1 MHAHVYKEGNGED
14 PLLGHEFGRL
24 YVEGYQNDEGTGV
37 LKALA
42 TPKHFD
48 VFSGP
53 GNAPCPDSTHPNN
66 ECDVEIGLRDWMTT
80 FQPAFRGAIIG
91 GKARS
96 VMCSYNSIN
105 GQPNCGN
112 RHLLTDI
119 LRDEWGFDGHVV
131 SDCGGVDHI
140 WAMHHAVPDLS
151 EGENDENVCLFLRC
165 WQFTLC
171 FFENPNICQDRL
183 GTNIGKALYLKKRG
197 RFCVVFSQPPRW
209 PCVPAATLTAAT
221 TISR

>member
-1 MHAHVYKEGNGED
+1 MTLHDSFATRCAVIRAGAVAKVCLADSWPYVADFPLGSFIGCPVVVLTSEGNGED

-48 VFSGP
+48 VFTGP
-53 GNAPCPDSTHPNN
+53 NNAECPDSSHPQN

-80 FQPAFRGAIIG
+80 FQPAFRGAIIE

-105 GQPNCGN
+105 GQPN
-112 RHLLTDI
+112 
-119 LRDEWGFDGHVV
+119 W
-131 SDCGGVDHI
+131 
-140 WAMHHAVPDLS
+140 
-151 EGENDENVCLFLRC
+151 
-165 WQFTLC
+165 
-171 FFENPNICQDRL
+171 
-183 GTNIGKALYLKKRG
+183 
-197 RFCVVFSQPPRW
+197 
-209 PCVPAATLTAAT
+209 
-221 TISR
+221 